1 MRAAADELACVCA
14 HPVREGHFHAARKEQ
29 IPRKPTN
36 TVGTWDSLPAVA
48 TGIAWLHQQT
58 MTRDEEQVQGCAL
71 YAGSFQQGVSCCFA
85 QAKD

>member
-1 MRAAADELACVCA
+1 MLFSNRQLCGLKRSSLRRSAVWNKTFSKAK
-14 HPVREGHFHAARKEQ
+14 PVPQ
-29 IPRKPTN
+29 VT
-36 TVGTWDSLPAVA
+36 GTPEALPAVA